1 MALKNITI
9 LKIIFILQLIFILT
23 LNATAG
29 GIAEAY
35 CNSFVP
41 ATINLSQSMRQ
52 AGAPIGM
59 VDNSIMDWNIE
70 DVNMRIFLKQSV
82 ARKVYKNPNNINQYN
97 LIQDCIAF
105 TRGY

>member
-1 MALKNITI
+1 MKILLKKIF
-9 LKIIFILQLIFILT
+9 IIFAL
-23 LNATAG
+23 LNSINSYA